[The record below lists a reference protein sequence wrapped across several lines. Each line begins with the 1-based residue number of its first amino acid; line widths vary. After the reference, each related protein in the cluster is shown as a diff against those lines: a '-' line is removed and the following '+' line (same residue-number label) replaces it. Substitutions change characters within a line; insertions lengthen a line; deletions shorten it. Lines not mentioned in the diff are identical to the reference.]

1 MNQDPPLQM
10 KSFRRILFLFS
21 VIAVLSQRS
30 EAAEPVEFGKH
41 VYPILRDHCLK
52 CHAAPYQDARTG
64 RTKKPKGGIR
74 FDSVELIKKGYIN
87 DEDKLVKGV
96 VAGKP
101 AKSSLYAVTT
111 LPADHD
117 DIMPAT
123 GDPLTKE
130 QQNVL
135 KQWIAQ
141 GADYSDFKAP
151 VYINPKAKK

>member
-1 MNQDPPLQM
+1 M
-10 KSFRRILFLFS
+10 KSFRPILLLSAILAAFS
-21 VIAVLSQRS
+21 QAS
-30 EAAEPVEFGKH
+30 EAAETVEFDTH
-41 VYPILRDHCLK
+41 VYPILRDHCLR
-52 CHAAPYQDARTG
+52 CHAAPYQDARSG

-74 FDSVELIKKGYIN
+74 FDTVELIKKGYIN

-101 AKSSLYAVTT
+101 SESSLYTVTT

-123 GDPLTKE
+123 GDPLRKE
-130 QQNVL
+130 QQHVL

-141 GADYSDFKAP
+141 GADYAGFKAP
-151 VYINPKAKK
+151 DYVNPKAKK